1 MHLEC
6 RLLGHVVFRNSMLG
20 QYGTVVTVPYKQGSS
35 TASSMAVDI
44 RAAVEA
50 RTGLPL
56 EAFRS

>member
-1 MHLEC
+1 MLE
-6 RLLGHVVFRNSMLG
+6 R
-20 QYGTVVTVPYKQGSS
+20 YGTVVMVPYQQGSS
-35 TASSMAVDI
+35 SASSMAADI